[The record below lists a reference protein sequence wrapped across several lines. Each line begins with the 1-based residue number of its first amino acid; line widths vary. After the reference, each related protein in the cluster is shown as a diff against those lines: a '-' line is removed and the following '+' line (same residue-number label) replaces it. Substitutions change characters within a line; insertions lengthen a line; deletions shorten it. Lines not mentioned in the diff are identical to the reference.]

1 MASMATDT
9 FFREYTS
16 TDAISKYSR
25 ATAGYGISYLLDHDY
40 KAIYLKALDLL
51 SADVRQRGIRV
62 LEFGCGAGMNL
73 LHLVAVLNREGVK
86 VLQAVG
92 TDFSPVLIDAAKRE
106 ARAYLAEADRQRI
119 EFYVAKNETLMQ
131 DLSSVLGKDR
141 SELEESFDLI
151 LGINTIRY
159 CHRAKKER
167 DCAQAIFDLLLPQG
181 VSVVIDMNNRFPL
194 FRSALKDQLRGEER
208 SKPEYY
214 LPSLEDYARPFTE
227 TGFEVLR
234 REHFCWIPHSSGPF
248 MCRILRVLSPVL
260 DTLAGSRA
268 MRSLV
273 LARKPAS
280 QGTSGHARPN
290 KSQLRHETPRSIV
303 DRPWL
308 SLTGQ

>member
-1 MASMATDT
+1 MAADT

-16 TDAISKYSR
+16 SDAITKYTR

-51 SADVRQRGIRV
+51 PADVRRRGIRI

-86 VLQAVG
+86 ILQAVG

-106 ARAYLAEADRQRI
+106 ANDYLPDVDRQRI
-119 EFYVAKNETLMQ
+119 EFCVARNETLME
-131 DLSSVLGKDR
+131 DLSSVLGKR
-141 SELEESFDLI
+141 REELEESFDFI

-159 CHRAKKER
+159 CHREKKEM
-167 DCAQAIFDLLLPQG
+167 DCAQAIFDLLVPQG
-181 VSVVIDMNNRFPL
+181 VCVVIDMNDRFPL
-194 FRSALKDQLRGEER
+194 FRSALKDRLSGEER

-214 LPSLEDYARPFTE
+214 LPSLQEYARPFAE

-234 REHFCWIPHSSGPF
+234 KEHFCWIPHSSGALT
-248 MCRILRVLSPVL
+248 CQILRVLSPVL
-260 DTLAGSRA
+260 DTLAGSYA

-280 QGTSGHARPN
+280 HGASVARA
-290 KSQLRHETPRSIV
+290 SR
-303 DRPWL
+303 
-308 SLTGQ
+308 